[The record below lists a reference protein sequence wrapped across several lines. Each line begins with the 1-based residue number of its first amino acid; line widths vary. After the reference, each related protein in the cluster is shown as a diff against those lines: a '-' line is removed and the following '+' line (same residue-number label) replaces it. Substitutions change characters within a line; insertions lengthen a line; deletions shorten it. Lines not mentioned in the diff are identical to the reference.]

1 VSAGVVSPGLKCSG
15 VVPVV
20 LVVSSEGKPFPIP
33 EVDLVGQAV
42 NVEVDSTDVKPY

>member
-15 VVPVV
+15 VVP
-20 LVVSSEGKPFPIP
+20 VVSSEGKPFPIP